1 MRRRAAA
8 ALVLAGL
15 CPHAASTQ
23 LRGGP
28 SGGRGWV
35 VVHTWPWTGSA
46 DAGAAVLAAG
56 GRALDAVVAGASAAE
71 ADPAAESVGR
81 GAHPDAAGE
90 VTLDALV
97 MDGDTARVGAVGALR
112 GVANAAQA
120 AALVLVRR
128 RCSCRFGACLCLP
141 CALCFA
147 SRSATRRTRCLSEV
161 RPPSLQSPLEDSR
174 RSRLQATPATL
185 RLQPGSP
192 AGVRCACSCLA
203 TALLTRSLSDATQPN
218 YWVDTAPPPAS
229 GCGPFQPQDVAHPL
243 SARTG
248 GVGITPTMHD
258 TISLAAL
265 DARGSM
271 ASATSTNGL
280 GFKLPGR
287 VGDGAIAGGG
297 SYSRTGVGACGAT
310 GDGDIMAPFLPCYQ
324 VVESMR
330 LGMTPQ
336 QAAEDA
342 ILRIA
347 SVAPHFTGAVF
358 ALRADGK
365 HAGACYNWVF
375 QYTVR
380 AEGDVKARVFTVQPL
395 SGAPLHRPRLYW
407 TSLDPALLV
416 LLGAAFAAGAACA
429 WVFTAQQRS
438 SAAARQQQHLALAE
452 GRCSTPTCF

>member
-1 MRRRAAA
+1 MLTVCYLLRFPQRHTSHSMLVGSQATEFAVAFGGLAQESLASNASDAAFA
-8 ALVLAGL
+8 AWK
-15 CPHAASTQ
+15 
-23 LRGGP
+23 
-28 SGGRGWV
+28 SGGCQVR
-35 VVHTWPWTGSA
+35 
-46 DAGAAVLAAG
+46 VL
-56 GRALDAVVAGASAAE
+56 
-71 ADPAAESVGR
+71 
-81 GAHPDAAGE
+81 
-90 VTLDALV
+90 
-97 MDGDTARVGAVGALR
+97 
-112 GVANAAQA
+112 
-120 AALVLVRR
+120 
-128 RCSCRFGACLCLP
+128 LP
-141 CALCFA
+141 
-147 SRSATRRTRCLSEV
+147 R
-161 RPPSLQSPLEDSR
+161 
-174 RSRLQATPATL
+174 
-185 RLQPGSP
+185 
-192 AGVRCACSCLA
+192 A
-203 TALLTRSLSDATQPN
+203 TAPLTRSLSDATQPN

-395 SGAPLHRPRLYW
+395 SGAALHRRRLYW
-407 TSLDPALLV
+407 TSLDPALLD

-429 WVFTAQQRS
+429 WIFTAQQRS
-438 SAAARQQQHLALAE
+438 SAAARQQQHLARAE
-452 GRCSTPTCF
+452 GRCSTPTC